1 MVWAIFAVLAAFF
14 QNLRTSLQKKLNKN
28 LSIVASTYVRFAF
41 ALPFALIVFI
51 FNFGNFD
58 IISTVL
64 NQSNF
69 FYYTFLGS
77 VIQITFT
84 ITLLY
89 LFRFSNFVVG
99 TSLSK
104 TEVIQIAI
112 FEYIILKDKLNLFG
126 VLGIIIATIGVI
138 MISIKDL
145 RLFFK
150 NFFSKVT
157 LIGLGAGL
165 LLGLSVVYFRAAA
178 LSLENFSSNFDKA
191 FMTVF
196 FALIIQTAV
205 ITIYLVIFER
215 SEFKKFLENKFEI
228 FLAGLSGFLAT
239 LSWFFAFTLI
249 QASFV
254 RALGQIEIFFS
265 YVSSKYLFKEKITF
279 IEILG
284 VLTFIAGATIL
295 LLTKTN

>member
-178 LSLENFSSNFDKA
+178 LSPENFSSNFDKA

>member
-51 FNFGNFD
+51 LNFGNFD

-196 FALIIQTAV
+196 FALIIQTTV

-215 SEFKKFLENKFEI
+215 PEFKKFLENKFEI

-265 YVSSKYLFKEKITF
+265 YVSSKYLFKEKITL